1 MKTSRAYIA
10 GLGTT
15 GILIASFVLVLVIV
29 SAIVAFN
36 GAPGQASSS
45 GLGRLDV
52 REDGQ
57 GGELAKAFSS
67 AAIRAGARDR
77 ARARALGSRGAGSGG
92 PRRQASRRRAR

>member
-57 GGELAKAFSS
+57 GGELAKAFSARPS
-67 AAIRAGARDR
+67 AP
-77 ARARALGSRGAGSGG
+77 ARATAPVLGPRLARRGHRR
-92 PRRQASRRRAR
+92 PRRQASRGRAR